1 MLPKRVRLKKGEYE
15 FRTFT
20 NFNQEGRREVLRNH
34 SSEET
39 ALRAWPSIIRI
50 YNKLHN
56 YRVWIEDKHGNIIKE
71 INPNNK
77 VQEQV

>member
-15 FRTFT
+15 YRTCT
-20 NFNQEGRREVLRNH
+20 NFNQEGRRETLRNH
-34 SSEET
+34 SSEEI
-39 ALRAWPSIIRI
+39 ALRAWPSITRI
-50 YNKLHN
+50 YHKLHN

>member
-1 MLPKRVRLKKGEYE
+1 
-15 FRTFT
+15 
-20 NFNQEGRREVLRNH
+20 LRNH
-34 SSEET
+34 SSEEI
-39 ALRAWPSIIRI
+39 ALRAWPSITRI
-50 YNKLHN
+50 YHKLHN